1 MRDVCARSEWRCSV
15 KLDDERLGKY
25 LDEIAAETIDI
36 EKTIGQKDK
45 KKNSLAQNPHILKS
59 LKYSTI
65 VIAEAIASTL
75 QHILAKKYNVVIDGY
90 MAVFRES
97 RDNKVISTKLL
108 TRLQPFFRFRNM
120 IVHQYWRVDNKVFE
134 SNLRNGLNDFRMF
147 VNEIRK
153 IIKDDCEKTMEK
165 D

>member
-1 MRDVCARSEWRCSV
+1 V
-15 KLDDERLGKY
+15 KLDYERLGKY

-36 EKTIGQKDK
+36 EKIFDRKSK
-45 KKNSLAQNPHILKS
+45 KGEDLVQQDPYILKS

-65 VIAEAIASTL
+65 VIVEAIASTL

-90 MAVFRES
+90 MAVFS
-97 RDNKVISTKLL
+97 RSKENKVISTKLL

-120 IVHQYWRVDNKVFE
+120 LVHQYWRVDNKVFE
-134 SNLRNGLNDFRMF
+134 SNLRDGLHDFRIF
-147 VNEIRK
+147 VNEISK
-153 IIKDDCEKTMEK
+153 IIEEDREEAKEK

>member
-1 MRDVCARSEWRCSV
+1 V
-15 KLDDERLGKY
+15 KLDYERLGKY

-36 EKTIGQKDK
+36 EKIFDRKNK
-45 KKNSLAQNPHILKS
+45 KGEDLVQQDPYILKS

-90 MAVFRES
+90 MAVFS
-97 RDNKVISTKLL
+97 RSKENKVISTKLL

-120 IVHQYWRVDNKVFE
+120 LVHQYWRVDNKVFE
-134 SNLRNGLNDFRMF
+134 SNLRDGLHDFRIF

-153 IIKDDCEKTMEK
+153 IIEEDREEVKEK

>member
-1 MRDVCARSEWRCSV
+1 M
-15 KLDDERLGKY
+15 KLDYERLGKY

-36 EKTIGQKDK
+36 EKIFDRKNK
-45 KKNSLAQNPHILKS
+45 KGEDLVQQDPYILKS

-90 MAVFRES
+90 MAVFS
-97 RDNKVISTKLL
+97 RSKENKVISTKLL

-120 IVHQYWRVDNKVFE
+120 LVHQYWRVDNKVFE
-134 SNLRNGLNDFRMF
+134 SNLRDGLHDFRIF

-153 IIKDDCEKTMEK
+153 IIEEDREEAKEK

>member
-1 MRDVCARSEWRCSV
+1 ME
-15 KLDDERLGKY
+15 LDDERLKKY

-36 EKTIGQKDK
+36 EKTIGRKGK
-45 KKNSLAQNPHILKS
+45 KKGGLVQDSHIIKS

-120 IVHQYWRVDNKVFE
+120 LVHQYWRVDNNVFE
-134 SNLRNGLNDFRMF
+134 NNLRDGLNDFRMF

-153 IIKDDCEKTMEK
+153 IIKEDGEVAKEK
-165 D
+165 DQTFNSNE

>member
-1 MRDVCARSEWRCSV
+1 M
-15 KLDDERLGKY
+15 KLDKEHLEKY
-25 LDEIAAETIDI
+25 LDQIASETIDL
-36 EKTIGQKDK
+36 EKIISQKSK
-45 KKNSLAQNPHILKS
+45 KDDDILQDPHIIKS

-65 VIAEAIASTL
+65 VIAEAIASAL
-75 QHILAKKYNVVIDGY
+75 QHILAKKYNIVIDGY

-97 RDNKVISTKLL
+97 KEHKVISTELL

-120 IVHQYWRVDNKVFE
+120 LVHQYWRVDNIVFE
-134 SNLRNGLNDFRMF
+134 NNLRDGLNDFRMF

-153 IIKDDCEKTMEK
+153 IIKEDCEKARGK

>member
-1 MRDVCARSEWRCSV
+1 M
-15 KLDDERLGKY
+15 KLDYERLGKY

-36 EKTIGQKDK
+36 ENTFDRKSK
-45 KKNSLAQNPHILKS
+45 KGEDLVQQDPYILKS

-90 MAVFRES
+90 MAVFS
-97 RDNKVISTKLL
+97 RSKENKVISTKLL

-120 IVHQYWRVDNKVFE
+120 LVHQYWRVDNKVFE
-134 SNLRNGLNDFRMF
+134 SNLRDGLHDFRIF

-153 IIKDDCEKTMEK
+153 IIEEDREEAKEK

>member
-1 MRDVCARSEWRCSV
+1 V
-15 KLDDERLGKY
+15 KLDYERLGKY

-36 EKTIGQKDK
+36 EKIFDRKSK
-45 KKNSLAQNPHILKS
+45 KGEDLVQQDPYILKS

-90 MAVFRES
+90 MAVFS
-97 RDNKVISTKLL
+97 RSKENKVISTKLL

-120 IVHQYWRVDNKVFE
+120 LVHQYWRVDNKVFE
-134 SNLRNGLNDFRMF
+134 SNLRDGLHDFRIF

-153 IIKDDCEKTMEK
+153 IIEEDREEAKEK

>member
-1 MRDVCARSEWRCSV
+1 M
-15 KLDDERLGKY
+15 KLDYERLGKY

-36 EKTIGQKDK
+36 EKIFDRKNK
-45 KKNSLAQNPHILKS
+45 KGEDLVQQDPYILKS

-90 MAVFRES
+90 MAVFS
-97 RDNKVISTKLL
+97 RSKENRVISTKLL

-120 IVHQYWRVDNKVFE
+120 LVHQYWRVDNQVFE
-134 SNLRNGLNDFRMF
+134 SNLRDGLNDFRTF
-147 VNEIRK
+147 VNEIGK
-153 IIKDDCEKTMEK
+153 IIKEDCEATKENE
-165 D
+165 

>member
-1 MRDVCARSEWRCSV
+1 V
-15 KLDDERLGKY
+15 KLDYERLGKY

-36 EKTIGQKDK
+36 EKTFDRKSK
-45 KKNSLAQNPHILKS
+45 KSEDLVQQDPYILKS

-90 MAVFRES
+90 MAVFS
-97 RDNKVISTKLL
+97 RSKENKVISTKLL

-120 IVHQYWRVDNKVFE
+120 LVHQYWRVDNKVFE
-134 SNLRNGLNDFRMF
+134 SNLRDGLHDFRIF

-153 IIKDDCEKTMEK
+153 IIEEDREEAKEK

>member
-1 MRDVCARSEWRCSV
+1 M
-15 KLDDERLGKY
+15 KLDYERLGKY

-36 EKTIGQKDK
+36 EKIFDRKSK
-45 KKNSLAQNPHILKS
+45 KGEDLVQQDPYILKS

-75 QHILAKKYNVVIDGY
+75 QHILAKKHNVVIDGY
-90 MAVFRES
+90 MAVFSKSKE
-97 RDNKVISTKLL
+97 NKVISTKLL

-120 IVHQYWRVDNKVFE
+120 LVHQYWRVDNKVFE
-134 SNLRNGLNDFRMF
+134 SNLRDGLRDFRIF

-153 IIKDDCEKTMEK
+153 IIEEDREEAKEK

>member
-1 MRDVCARSEWRCSV
+1 M
-15 KLDDERLGKY
+15 KLDYERLGKY

-36 EKTIGQKDK
+36 EKIFDRKSK
-45 KKNSLAQNPHILKS
+45 KGEDLVQQDPYILKS

-90 MAVFRES
+90 MAVFS
-97 RDNKVISTKLL
+97 RSKENKVISTKLL

-120 IVHQYWRVDNKVFE
+120 LVHQYWRVDNNVFE
-134 SNLRNGLNDFRMF
+134 NNLRNGLNDFRLF
-147 VNEIRK
+147 VAEIKK
-153 IIKDDCEKTMEK
+153 IIKQDHEKAKEK
-165 D
+165 Y

>member
-1 MRDVCARSEWRCSV
+1 MR
-15 KLDDERLGKY
+15 LDDKRLGKY

-36 EKTIGQKDK
+36 EKTIGQKGK
-45 KKNSLAQNPHILKS
+45 KRDDLVQQDPHILKS

-90 MAVFRES
+90 MAVFS
-97 RDNKVISTKLL
+97 KSKDNKIISTKLL

-120 IVHQYWRVDNKVFE
+120 LVHQYWRVDNKVFE
-134 SNLRNGLNDFRMF
+134 SNLQDGLNDFRIF
-147 VNEIRK
+147 VNQIRK
-153 IIKDDCEKTMEK
+153 IIEEDCEEAKEK